1 MEKSRIPGPSGEKA
15 VNAQII
21 FLGIVGMILVIFVA
35 KKIQTRSVR
44 QYGPQEL
51 AGKLQAT
58 DPVLLLDVRTA
69 QERSFQH
76 IKGSLHIPL
85 GQLSSRTHEL
95 RSHREQ
101 EIICYCQSG
110 SRSLSAALILQK
122 HGFRAASLRGG
133 IVDWN
138 FSQRPL

>member
-1 MEKSRIPGPSGEKA
+1 MSP
-15 VNAQII
+15 QII
-21 FLGIVGMILVIFVA
+21 FLAVVGMVLVIYVA
-35 KKIQTRSVR
+35 KKIQTRSVL

-85 GQLSSRTHEL
+85 GQLRSRTHEL
-95 RSHREQ
+95 QSHRER

-110 SRSLSAALILQK
+110 NRSLSAALILQK
-122 HGFRAASLRGG
+122 QGYRAASLRGG

-138 FSQRPL
+138 FSRRPL